1 MTLDEQTAIR
11 RLAEDIPALWTAP
24 TTTAADRQAIARLM
38 LERVVITVAGTSE
51 QVVVV
56 CHWAGG
62 VQTHH
67 SLRRPVAHVS
77 QLSTHAAL
85 RQRIAELHAAG
96 TKPPA
101 IAAALNVEG
110 WKPAK
115 RRETFTAA
123 MVRDLLHQQGVPV
136 AARSSWAARL
146 IHREPAELTIGELA
160 AQLAMPANTVH
171 RWVQRG
177 IVTARKVKVM
187 SHSLWLIH
195 ADDAELARLRGRR
208 NQSPVNQNGS

>member
-1 MTLDEQTAIR
+1 MHFVGIGGAGLS
-11 RLAEDIPALWTAP
+11 
-24 TTTAADRQAIARLM
+24 AIARLM

-123 MVRDLLHQQGVPV
+123 MVRDLLHRQGVPV
-136 AARSSWAARL
+136 SAIRWSSCTTRPSSAAAPRTAG
-146 IHREPAELTIGELA
+146 PAW
-160 AQLAMPANTVH
+160 
-171 RWVQRG
+171 RRG
-177 IVTARKVKVM
+177 
-187 SHSLWLIH
+187 
-195 ADDAELARLRGRR
+195 RGRR
-208 NQSPVNQNGS
+208 RIRALGFRMRRALGSLTCGSLGALATEGR